1 MKIGLASYRCENRD
15 MQFNIRQIERAM
27 KETRGKADLLC
38 FGEAFLQGFDS
49 LCWDYEKDR
58 HMAVEQSSETI
69 LYLRKLTERYGQAL
83 LTGYI
88 EKEQDR
94 LYSSCIVLAG
104 GEIVHNY
111 RRVSRGWKE
120 YTRTDYH
127 YCEGNDTEP
136 FELYGKK
143 IMPALCGDLW
153 DAPERFKTDHLL
165 IWPVYVNYTP
175 EEWENGALDE
185 YAEQALLGSGDTLM
199 INPIDRNP
207 VNHGGSFRFLDGTVA
222 ERIPFDEEQILFADI
237 P

>member
-49 LCWDYEKDR
+49 LCWEYEKDR

-69 LYLRKLTERYGQAL
+69 LHLRKLTERYGQAL

-120 YTRTDYH
+120 YTRTDFH
-127 YCEGNDTEP
+127 Y
-136 FELYGKK
+136 
-143 IMPALCGDLW
+143 
-153 DAPERFKTDHLL
+153 
-165 IWPVYVNYTP
+165 
-175 EEWENGALDE
+175 
-185 YAEQALLGSGDTLM
+185 
-199 INPIDRNP
+199 
-207 VNHGGSFRFLDGTVA
+207 
-222 ERIPFDEEQILFADI
+222 
-237 P
+237 